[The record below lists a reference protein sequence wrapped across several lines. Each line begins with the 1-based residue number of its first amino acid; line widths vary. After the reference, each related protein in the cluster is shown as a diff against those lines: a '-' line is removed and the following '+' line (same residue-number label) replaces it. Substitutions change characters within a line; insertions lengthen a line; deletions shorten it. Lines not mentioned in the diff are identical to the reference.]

1 MIHVITAVH
10 NRYSITEKFADR
22 LLAQTYKD
30 IHLILVDDGSTD
42 STADMVRGKMPDAT
56 VITGDGNMWWGGA
69 LHAAYRGAG
78 ERPGG

>member
-42 STADMVRGKMPDAT
+42 STADMEYVVGRS
-56 VITGDGNMWWGGA
+56 
-69 LHAAYRGAG
+69 AAR
-78 ERPGG
+78 RV